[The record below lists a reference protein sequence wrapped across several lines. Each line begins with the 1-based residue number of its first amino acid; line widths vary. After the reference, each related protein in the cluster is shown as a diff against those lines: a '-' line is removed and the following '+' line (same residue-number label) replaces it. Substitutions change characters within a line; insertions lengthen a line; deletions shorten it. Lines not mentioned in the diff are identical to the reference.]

1 MSGANFEVLSL
12 SLFSVPTNMPA
23 PTTTPA
29 GKKEIFLNN
38 NLSSDD
44 VMMIVMMMMMMMMM
58 MITNTSGETKI
69 SVRNAYSTS

>member
-44 VMMIVMMMMMMMMM
+44 VMMIVMIMMMMMM

>member
-1 MSGANFEVLSL
+1 MSGANFELLSL

-23 PTTTPA
+23 PTTTPT

-38 NLSSDD
+38 NSRSND
-44 VMMIVMMMMMMMMM
+44 VMMIEMMMMMMMT
-58 MITNTSGETKI
+58 MITNTYGETRI

>member
-44 VMMIVMMMMMMMMM
+44 VMMIVMMMLM

>member
-58 MITNTSGETKI
+58 ITNTSGETKI